1 MPKAQAKSFSAVSQ
15 DAIKAYREDGVV
27 CFRGMI
33 ADEWLDLAERG
44 IARNLQSPGQFFRD
58 HTPPD
63 SPGRYVFE
71 YWTWRDT
78 PELEQVIFQ
87 SPLAKMA
94 GTLMRARHV
103 NMVMDN
109 WFMREA
115 GASNGAPWHHDEPY
129 FDFEGTLCVVWVPLD
144 FAPITDGLTFVRG
157 SHRWGQLYVAPQ
169 FSQNVPF
176 TSEGSA
182 YKSVPDI
189 DADPSGY
196 EFLSWDV
203 NVGDCLVFDF
213 RTLHCVTSKA
223 SPAKATQKRLTLRFG
238 AEDTIFNPRGKWTQE
253 TSEYL
258 INQGQLPGT
267 VIDCELMPRV
277 WGKKP

>member
-1 MPKAQAKSFSAVSQ
+1 MESESKPSPQVTTEAVQ
-15 DAIKAYREDGVV
+15 AYRDDGVV
-27 CFRGMI
+27 CLRNVI
-33 ADEWLDLAERG
+33 SDQWLDLAHQG
-44 IARNLQSPGQFFRD
+44 VAHNLEHPGRFFRD
-58 HTPPD
+58 HTPAD

-78 PELEQVIFQ
+78 PAIKKIILE
-87 SPLAKMA
+87 SPLAQIA
-94 GTLMRARHV
+94 GELMQAQHV

-144 FAPITDGLTFVRG
+144 SAPITDGLTFVRG
-157 SHRWGQLYVAPQ
+157 SHRWGELYVAPQ
-169 FSQNVPF
+169 FSENVPF
-176 TSEGSA
+176 TCEGSA
-182 YKSVPDI
+182 YKPVPDI
-189 DADPSGY
+189 DADPGAY
-196 EFLSWDV
+196 EFLSWNV

-258 INQGQLPGT
+258 INQGQSPGT
-267 VIDCELMPRV
+267 AIDCELMPRV
-277 WGKKP
+277 WKKMP